1 MEKEFN
7 SNTCY
12 IQGEIL
18 TEPKM
23 FIKDSK
29 ARYVKVDLKVARKNI
44 EESDT
49 ISVAFNKDFVTD
61 EMKVGEKL
69 AVKGVLKTEATEN
82 SKELG
87 NVYVL
92 VDRFNTYR
100 EDMNGNRIFLVGEL
114 VKQPEYKVTKQ
125 NKSVCNAMIK
135 VETTENNF
143 DYVPFVAWGETA
155 QVLSTYEKGTK
166 IEVKARLSTRTIK
179 KIEDDVVVEQHEIP
193 ELSVYNITLK

>member
-1 MEKEFN
+1 
-7 SNTCY
+7 
-12 IQGEIL
+12 
-18 TEPKM
+18 
-23 FIKDSK
+23 
-29 ARYVKVDLKVARKNI
+29 
-44 EESDT
+44 
-49 ISVAFNKDFVTD
+49 
-61 EMKVGEKL
+61 
-69 AVKGVLKTEATEN
+69 
-82 SKELG
+82 
-87 NVYVL
+87 
-92 VDRFNTYR
+92 
-100 EDMNGNRIFLVGEL
+100 MNGNRIFLVGEL

-193 ELSVYNITLK
+193 ELSVYNIALK